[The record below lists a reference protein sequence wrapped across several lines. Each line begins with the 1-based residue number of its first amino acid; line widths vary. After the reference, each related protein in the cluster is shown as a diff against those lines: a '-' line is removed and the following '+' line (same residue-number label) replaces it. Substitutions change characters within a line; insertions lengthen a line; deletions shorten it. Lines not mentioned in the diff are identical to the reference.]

1 MSELLIK
8 YEDVPDGA
16 AASTVATCS
25 DLQTFA
31 SPTKMLDTANEAPR
45 TATFED
51 DYWTLGEKMRLLP
64 SDPASQSY
72 GIFSTQQSRA
82 DMTFE
87 APIVL
92 ELELFSLFSSTAL
105 SFEFDPVGPT
115 WCTDMDVEWYNG
127 STLLYSGSYSPTSW
141 QYTIEQSVVNFDRI
155 VIVFNAMSAP
165 YRYLKVQ
172 SLAYGPTRRFT
183 SREIKSLRYSPEV
196 DVLCDVLPVNNI
208 EFELKSA
215 NSSLIFQRKQRLE
228 IYDGDEFLGL
238 FFIETATKKRGGFYD
253 VKACDLLGLL
263 DMASKYEGGMF
274 DGAAASTVIPGIMG
288 SIPYNL
294 DPALASVPIKGW
306 LPAAG
311 RRASLQQFA
320 FAVGGVVITSGR
332 KGISI
337 VPLPATPRSVIGNTR
352 VYAGGEL
359 EQSSFVT
366 GVEVK
371 ARSYKLGAKTDEL
384 YSEKLNGT
392 VKVEFSEPYGGLT
405 VTGGT
410 IVSQGVNYAVL
421 SGTGSTVTLKGIK
434 YSSTESLYSKE
445 NPDRNAA
452 DADYVVSYND
462 MTLVSPVNVNSVLNH
477 CYELRK
483 RTRTVKTKALISGEK
498 VGDFVGVWY
507 DGDVLYG
514 NIITMDYSISAKTA
528 ANIEV
533 LVDDEYEVTNE
544 HS

>member
-25 DLQTFA
+25 DLQAFA

-51 DYWTLGEKMRLLP
+51 DYWVLGEKMRLLP
-64 SDPASQSY
+64 YNPAAQSY
-72 GIFSTQQSRA
+72 GLFSKQQSRA

-127 STLLYSGSYSPTSW
+127 STLLYSGNYSPTSW
-141 QYTIEQSVVNFDRI
+141 QYTIEQSVVNFDKI

-228 IYDGDEFLGL
+228 IYDGD
-238 FFIETATKKRGGFYD
+238 
-253 VKACDLLGLL
+253 
-263 DMASKYEGGMF
+263 
-274 DGAAASTVIPGIMG
+274 
-288 SIPYNL
+288 
-294 DPALASVPIKGW
+294 
-306 LPAAG
+306 
-311 RRASLQQFA
+311 
-320 FAVGGVVITSGR
+320 
-332 KGISI
+332 
-337 VPLPATPRSVIGNTR
+337 
-352 VYAGGEL
+352 
-359 EQSSFVT
+359 
-366 GVEVK
+366 
-371 ARSYKLGAKTDEL
+371 
-384 YSEKLNGT
+384 
-392 VKVEFSEPYGGLT
+392 
-405 VTGGT
+405 
-410 IVSQGVNYAVL
+410 
-421 SGTGSTVTLKGIK
+421 
-434 YSSTESLYSKE
+434 
-445 NPDRNAA
+445 
-452 DADYVVSYND
+452 
-462 MTLVSPVNVNSVLNH
+462 
-477 CYELRK
+477 
-483 RTRTVKTKALISGEK
+483 
-498 VGDFVGVWY
+498 
-507 DGDVLYG
+507 
-514 NIITMDYSISAKTA
+514 
-528 ANIEV
+528 
-533 LVDDEYEVTNE
+533 
-544 HS
+544 